1 MPTAT
6 RNIDTEA
13 SLWRAYW
20 HGRCD
25 DAFNRLVNFYL
36 PWVKQ
41 IAFNQAAK
49 LPDSVDWQDL
59 FQDGSI
65 ALLDC
70 IRRFD
75 KRSGLKFKTF
85 AMRRIAGSFSDG
97 LRNMDWVPRL
107 VRQRKEPVVVMRQEK
122 ILYNENAD
130 EKQDAS
136 HPKVYDRKTME
147 LRDEVRRAL
156 RGLRKNQRLSV
167 ILCFLEGLSMKEA
180 AESIG
185 VSESRVSQIISE
197 TIVFIRSRERISVQD
212 HGNIGNHR
220 KSAIAI
226 P

>member
-1 MPTAT
+1 
-6 RNIDTEA
+6 
-13 SLWRAYW
+13 
-20 HGRCD
+20 
-25 DAFNRLVNFYL
+25 
-36 PWVKQ
+36 
-41 IAFNQAAK
+41 
-49 LPDSVDWQDL
+49 
-59 FQDGSI
+59 
-65 ALLDC
+65 
-70 IRRFD
+70 
-75 KRSGLKFKTF
+75 
-85 AMRRIAGSFSDG
+85 
-97 LRNMDWVPRL
+97 
-107 VRQRKEPVVVMRQEK
+107 MRQEK

-167 ILCFLEGLSMKEA
+167 ILYFLEGLSMKEA